1 MMKTTFEKQ
10 DTGVFSV
17 RVEQVK
23 LAAQAMIA
31 EHFVRN
37 GFHTEPPKIEH
48 SVGLRYIRLIRAGPS
63 ERSAY
68 CFIDI
73 ATGDILKAASWMT
86 PAKRPRSNI
95 WDSDFGVSGL
105 TPYGA
110 RYL

>member
-1 MMKTTFEKQ
+1 MSKTIFKKQ
-10 DTGVFSV
+10 DTGAFSV

-23 LAAQAMIA
+23 AAAQEMIA
-31 EHFVRN
+31 EHFVKN
-37 GFHTEPPKIEH
+37 WFYTTPPKLEH
-48 SVGLRYIRLIRAGPS
+48 SVGVRYVRLIRVGPG

-73 ATGDILKAASWMT
+73 ATGDILKAAGWMA
-86 PAKRPRSNI
+86 PAKHARSNI
-95 WDSDFGVSGL
+95 WDSDFGMSGL